1 MSDKRK
7 SVAYKFNRSID
18 DSAFNNYEDI
28 YGNFTAIHS
37 PVNEMS
43 TNGGSKASSKK
54 DAIQRVNG
62 RE

>member
-1 MSDKRK
+1 M
-7 SVAYKFNRSID
+7 AYKFNWSID